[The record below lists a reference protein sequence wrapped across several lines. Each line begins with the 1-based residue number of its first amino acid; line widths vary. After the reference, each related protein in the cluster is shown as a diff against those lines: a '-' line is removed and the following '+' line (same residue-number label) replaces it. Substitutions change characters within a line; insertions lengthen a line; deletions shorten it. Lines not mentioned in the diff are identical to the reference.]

1 MDNMFSQVSSAVSGA
16 MAPDGDGICITIRA
30 EAAGGSGV
38 FVDFLNAAFPP
49 SSFPPSLHKIS
60 IV

>member
-49 SSFPPSLHKIS
+49 SFLPSLLA
-60 IV
+60 